1 MTKSPNLPLM
11 QVAPH
16 PILARLHRLDHRML
30 LRMRMLRR
38 VPVLRRIAATHVAAL
53 NAQAQVNPGIA
64 GLQAVFTAAQSVRL
78 RDVGG
83 NVVAG
88 FDGHEATPL

>member
-1 MTKSPNLPLM
+1 
-11 QVAPH
+11 
-16 PILARLHRLDHRML
+16 ML

-38 VPVLRRIAATHVAAL
+38 VPVLRRIAATHVAAV

-83 NVVAG
+83 HVVAG